1 MKKLIAAFMFL
12 SVCGLTF
19 AAPKKGKSNNIKL
32 DPKKKFAIEGVELGS
47 LEEFQDCATLNN
59 KGEIT
64 WNQDSDWAYL
74 SYGWELR
81 GIDMSEYAG
90 LKFELA
96 SSMEQKVTIKVENPA
111 CTGTSAVLF
120 GTDKTAVLFFNGV
133 GASWHEGAAWN
144 DMNKPDPAEG
154 YKIYIGIEAK
164 DKAINTVFK
173 SIELLSK
180 KDYPDADQLKIL
192 GVPFGSQ
199 FWNARVIGNEITW
212 QKGTTGGD
220 AGWNFAGIDLSEYDR
235 VRIEIESNNAP
246 RLGLRIC
253 DTNHNNWH
261 GYDNQI
267 EPNVYEVDLSG
278 EGASWIGD
286 NAGPFDKSQGLQ
298 IFFQTWVDNNKPL
311 PKDYKTVVKSIQ
323 LLKGKRVVN
332 ENLMIEGAAFGTRGW
347 DSNVYDGGIIEWK
360 GDDKYAA
367 AGWNVKGVD
376 FSKYKKIRIELSP
389 ESANLPLVLRFVQ
402 NNGKCDKQFYPIAPN
417 VLEAKL
423 DGSDYDMTSENEKWD
438 DSLGIEEI
446 NVRLW
451 GAKALKAGDRT
462 IVKSVTLLKEDNE
475 IPQPESLVLNGAKLG
490 SKKDGN
496 SWIDENFA
504 INWNKANYIECGWKV
519 EKLEGDILE
528 IKVTS
533 TDVPLHLKIR
543 ELRSAGNETEWE
555 DDGSHIFRINLKTKR
570 QITAK
575 SGNKAPVWE
584 RLSEAF
590 NFSEGAEIFLLP
602 ANGVFKEGKKTL
614 VEYIKVE

>member
-1 MKKLIAAFMFL
+1 MKKLFVTFLFL
-12 SVCGLTF
+12 SVCALTF

-47 LEEFQDCATLNN
+47 LEEFQDCASLND
-59 KGEIT
+59 KGGII
-64 WNQDSDWAYL
+64 WNQDSDWELLA
-74 SYGWELR
+74 YGWELR

-96 SSMEQKVTIKVENPA
+96 SSMEQRVRVKVENPA
-111 CTGTSAVLF
+111 CTGTSAVVF
-120 GTDKTAVLFFNGV
+120 EADKTAVLFFNGSN
-133 GASWHEGAAWN
+133 ASWHEGAAWN

-180 KDYPDADQLKIL
+180 KDYPDTDELKIL

-199 FWNARVIGNEITW
+199 IWKARITGNEITW
-212 QKGTTGGD
+212 LKGDTGGD
-220 AGWNFAGIDLSEYDR
+220 AGWNFGGIDLSEYDR
-235 VRIEIESNNAP
+235 VRIEIESNTAAH
-246 RLGLRIC
+246 LGLRIC
-253 DTNHNNWH
+253 DSEHNNWH

-278 EGASWIGD
+278 EGASWLGD
-286 NAGPFDKSQGLQ
+286 NAGPFDKSKGLQ
-298 IFFQTWVDNNKPL
+298 IFLQTWDRK
-311 PKDYKTVVKSIQ
+311 KEEKTVVKSIQ

-347 DSNVYDGGIIEWK
+347 DSNVYDGGVIEWK

-533 TDVPLHLKIR
+533 TDVPLHLRIR

-602 ANGVFKEGKKTL
+602 ANGVFKEGKKTV

>member
-1 MKKLIAAFMFL
+1 MKKLISTILLL
-12 SVCGLTF
+12 SLVLATGF
-19 AAPKKGKSNNIKL
+19 AAPKKGKSNNVKL

-47 LEEFQDCATLNN
+47 LEEAQVCASVNN
-59 KGEIT
+59 KGEII
-64 WNQDSDWAYL
+64 WNQDCDWKFY
-74 SYGWELR
+74 SCGWELR

-96 SSMEQKVTIKVENPA
+96 SSMEQKVRIKVENPA
-111 CTGTSAVLF
+111 CTGTSAVVF
-120 GTDKTAVLFFNGV
+120 DENKQAYVFFNGSN
-133 GASWHEGAAWN
+133 ASWHEGDAWT
-144 DMNKPDPAEG
+144 DINKPNPAEG
-154 YKIYIGIEAK
+154 YKIFVSIEAK

-173 SIELLSK
+173 SVELLSK
-180 KDYPDADQLKIL
+180 KDYPDADELKIL

-199 FWNARVIGNEITW
+199 IWKARITGNEITW
-212 QKGTTGGD
+212 LKGDTGGD
-220 AGWNFAGIDLSEYDR
+220 AGWNFGGIDLSEYDR
-235 VRIEIESNNAP
+235 VRIEIESNTAAH
-246 RLGLRIC
+246 LGLRIC
-253 DTNHNNWH
+253 DSEHNNWH

-278 EGASWIGD
+278 EGASWLGD
-286 NAGPFDKSQGLQ
+286 NAGPFDKSKGLQ
-298 IFFQTWVDNNKPL
+298 IFLQTWDRK
-311 PKDYKTVVKSIQ
+311 KEEKTVVKSIQ
-323 LLKGKRVVN
+323 FLKGKRIVN
-332 ENLMIEGAAFGTRGW
+332 ENLMIEGAAFGSCGW
-347 DSNVYDGGIIEWK
+347 DSNVYDGGVIEWK
-360 GDDKYAA
+360 GDNKYAG
-367 AGWNVKGVD
+367 AGWNVKRLD

-389 ESANLPLVLRFVQ
+389 ESANLPVILRFGQ
-402 NNGKCDKQFYPIAPN
+402 NNGKCEKQFYPVAPN

-423 DGSDYDMTSENEKWD
+423 DGSVYDFISGNEKWD
-438 DSLGIEEI
+438 DSIGIEEI

-451 GAKALKAGDRT
+451 DAKAVKAGDRT

-475 IPQPESLVLNGAKLG
+475 IPQPESLVLNGSKLG
-490 SKKDGN
+490 SKQDSN

-543 ELRSAGNETEWE
+543 ELKSARNESEWE

-575 SGNKAPVWE
+575 SGNKAPMWE

-590 NFSEGAEIFLLP
+590 NFSEGAEIILLP
-602 ANGVFKEGKKTL
+602 ANGVFKEGKKTV

>member
-64 WNQDSDWAYL
+64 WNQDSDWEYL
-74 SYGWELR
+74 AYGWELR
-81 GIDMSEYAG
+81 GTDMSQYAG
-90 LKFELA
+90 LKIEFTSKEK
-96 SSMEQKVTIKVENPA
+96 QDIRFVVKNPA
-111 CTGTSAVLF
+111 AVGDWTFLTEV
-120 GTDKTAVLFFNGV
+120 GNTMYVMFNGT
-133 GASWHEGAAWN
+133 GKWYG
-144 DMNKPDPAEG
+144 DMKNPDPAKG
-154 YKIYIGIEAK
+154 YEMYFLVEAK
-164 DKAINTVFK
+164 NKYSKTAIK

-180 KDYPDADQLKIL
+180 EDYPDADELKIL

-199 FWNARVIGNEITW
+199 LWNARIIGNEITW
-212 QKGTTGGD
+212 LKGDTGGD
-220 AGWNFAGIDLSEYDR
+220 AGWNFGGIDLSEYDR
-235 VRIEIESNNAP
+235 VRIEIESNTAAH
-246 RLGLRIC
+246 LGLRIC
-253 DTNHNNWH
+253 DSEHNNWH

-278 EGASWIGD
+278 EGASWLGD
-286 NAGPFDKSQGLQ
+286 NAGPFDKSKGLQ
-298 IFFQTWVDNNKPL
+298 IFLQTWDRK
-311 PKDYKTVVKSIQ
+311 KEEKTVVKSIQ
-323 LLKGKRVVN
+323 LLKGKRVIN
-332 ENLMIEGAAFGTRGW
+332 ENLMIEGAAFGTCGW
-347 DSNVYDGGIIEWK
+347 DFNVYDGGIIEWK
-360 GDDKYAA
+360 GDDKYAC

-389 ESANLPLVLRFVQ
+389 ESANLPLVLRFAQ
-402 NNGKCDKQFYPIAPN
+402 NNGKCDKQFYPVAPN

-438 DSLGIEEI
+438 DSIGIEEI
-446 NVRLW
+446 CVRLW
-451 GAKALKAGDRT
+451 GAKAVKAGDRT

-490 SKKDGN
+490 SKKERA
-496 SWIDENFA
+496 WLDENFA
-504 INWNKANYIECGWKV
+504 INWNNAKTDYSMCGWKV

-533 TDVPLHLKIR
+533 TDVSLRLRIR
-543 ELRSAGNETEWE
+543 EYANKNESSWL
-555 DDGSHIFRINLKTKR
+555 DDGTHIFRINLKDKKQESRGSWKASEWNKNTKAFDFS
-570 QITAK
+570 QGCEIVLE
-575 SGNKAPVWE
+575 PV
-584 RLSEAF
+584 
-590 NFSEGAEIFLLP
+590 
-602 ANGVFKEGKKTL
+602 NGVFKDGKKTL

>member
-1 MKKLIAAFMFL
+1 MKKLFVTFLFL
-12 SVCGLTF
+12 SVCALTF

-96 SSMEQKVTIKVENPA
+96 SSMEQNVRIKVENPA
-111 CTGTSAVLF
+111 CTGASAVLF

-164 DKAINTVFK
+164 DKSINTVFK

-199 FWNARVIGNEITW
+199 FWNARIIGNEITW

-220 AGWNFAGIDLSEYDR
+220 AGWNFGGIDLSEYDR

-278 EGASWIGD
+278 EGASWLGD
-286 NAGPFDKSQGLQ
+286 NAGPFDKSKGLQ

-332 ENLMIEGAAFGTRGW
+332 ENLMIEGAAFGTCGW
-347 DSNVYDGGIIEWK
+347 CFNVYDGGVIEWK

-389 ESANLPLVLRFVQ
+389 ESANLPLVLRFAQ
-402 NNGKCDKQFYPIAPN
+402 NKGKCEKYFYQVAPN

-451 GAKALKAGDRT
+451 GAKAVKAGDRT

-490 SKKDGN
+490 SKKERV
-496 SWIDENFA
+496 WLDENFA
-504 INWNKANYIECGWKV
+504 INWNNAKTDYSMCGWKL
-519 EKLEGDILE
+519 EKLDGDILE

-533 TDVPLHLKIR
+533 TDVPLRLRIR
-543 ELRSAGNETEWE
+543 EYANKNESSWL
-555 DDGSHIFRINLKTKR
+555 DDGTHVFRINLKDKKQESRGSWKASEWNKNTKAFDFS
-570 QITAK
+570 QGCEIVLE
-575 SGNKAPVWE
+575 PV
-584 RLSEAF
+584 
-590 NFSEGAEIFLLP
+590 
-602 ANGVFKEGKKTL
+602 NGVFKDGKKTL

>member
-1 MKKLIAAFMFL
+1 MKKLFVTFLFL

-19 AAPKKGKSNNIKL
+19 AAPKKGKSNSIKL

-47 LEEFQDCATLNN
+47 LEECQVCASVNN
-59 KGEIT
+59 KGEII
-64 WNQDSDWAYL
+64 WNKDCDWNFY
-74 SYGWELR
+74 SCGWELR

-96 SSMEQKVTIKVENPA
+96 SSMEQKIRIKVENPA
-111 CTGTSAVLF
+111 CTGTSAVVF
-120 GTDKTAVLFFNGV
+120 DENKQAYVFFNGSN
-133 GASWHEGAAWN
+133 ASWHEGAAWT

-180 KDYPDADQLKIL
+180 KDYPDADELKIL

-199 FWNARVIGNEITW
+199 IWKARVIGNEITW
-212 QKGTTGGD
+212 LKGDTGGD
-220 AGWNFAGIDLSEYDR
+220 AGWNFGGIDLSEYDR
-235 VRIEIESNNAP
+235 VRIEIESNTAAH
-246 RLGLRIC
+246 LGLRIC
-253 DTNHNNWH
+253 DSEHNNWH

-267 EPNVYEVDLSG
+267 EPNVFEVDLSG
-278 EGASWIGD
+278 EGASWLGD
-286 NAGPFDKSQGLQ
+286 NAGPLDKSKGLQ
-298 IFFQTWVDNNKPL
+298 IFLQTWDRK
-311 PKDYKTVVKSIQ
+311 KEEKTVVKSIQ
-323 LLKGKRVVN
+323 FLKGKRIVN

-347 DSNVYDGGIIEWK
+347 DSNVYDGGVIEWK

-528 IKVTS
+528 VKVTS
-533 TDVPLHLKIR
+533 TDVPLNLKIR
-543 ELRSAGNETEWE
+543 DNKKNEAEWT
-555 DDGSHIFRINLKTKR
+555 DDGSHLFRIDLKTKKMLR
-570 QITAK
+570 LN
-575 SGNKAPVWE
+575 GNKKEPNWT
-584 RLSEAF
+584 SQTKAF
-590 NFSEGAEIFLLP
+590 DFSEGGEVILLP
-602 ANGVFKEGKKTL
+602 TNGVFKEGKKTV
-614 VEYIKVE
+614 VEYVKVE